1 MAPLFAQVK
10 APVIPVLELPDGTVM
25 NVSTPLVLVL
35 ELKRRHPGAR
45 SIVPGDAGEAFLAA
59 LLEDF
64 ADEWGTEAMF
74 HYRWDQ
80 ERDQLQ
86 MSQWLAGLLEEA
98 GALAALA

>member
-1 MAPLFAQVK
+1 MALLFAQVK

-25 NVSTPLVLVL
+25 NVSTPLVLEL
-35 ELKRRHPGAR
+35 ERRHPGAR
-45 SIVPGDAGEAFLAA
+45 LFVPGDAGEAFLAA
-59 LLEDF
+59 LLEDC